1 MKTPDLDLLIE
12 YKLIFVIDY
21 IDFIINLK
29 IMKKKRSSYT
39 FFSHLIV
46 FPMLKKG

>member
-21 IDFIINLK
+21 IDLIINLK
-29 IMKKKRSSYT
+29 IMEKK
-39 FFSHLIV
+39 V
-46 FPMLKKG
+46 FIYFL